1 MSGPAIYLFD
11 DAHAREWQ
19 PFALTRPCGELLLG
33 AYTFR
38 ERAERLFGGR
48 CAGHISAPHLRGFS
62 EPGAAPVVD
71 PATIGTEGERLF
83 VSARAVIQWG
93 GRLPAGNARR
103 NGDDAAG
110 ASRAG
115 PGVLVV
121 GGEAAGWHAPA
132 GAPNPSAAWLQR
144 PTIEATVHEL
154 AGRMLRHVWELVAE
168 NPRQIA
174 MDHDAA
180 GDVVTDPGAAGGY
193 HVLGDATTAL
203 RLGREVTIEPNVVI
217 DVRSGPVWLDDGVT
231 VRAFTRLSGPAYV
244 GPGSTL
250 LGGPYAA
257 ISIGPVC
264 KVHGEMEETV
274 VLGYSNKAHDGFLG
288 HAYLG
293 RWVNLGAMT
302 TNSDLKNNYGRIRMW
317 TPAGDVDTGL
327 MKLGC
332 LLGDHV
338 KTGIGALLNTGTVIG
353 AGSNL
358 YGTEMPPKYV
368 APFSW
373 GSGAELV
380 AYDVDRFLG
389 VAATVHER
397 RGIELEEGMQDVLR
411 RAWRIGRGED

>member
-1 MSGPAIYLFD
+1 MSGPDIYLFD
-11 DAHAREWQ
+11 DDTARAWQ

-33 AYTFR
+33 ACTFR
-38 ERAERLFGGR
+38 QRAERLFGGR
-48 CAGHISAPHLRGFS
+48 CAGHIAAPHLAGFS
-62 EPGAAPVVD
+62 EPEAAPVV
-71 PATIGTEGERLF
+71 AVASIGTDRDRLF
-83 VSARAVIQWG
+83 LCSRAVVQWG
-93 GRLPAGNARR
+93 APLPSG
-103 NGDDAAG
+103 GAA
-110 ASRAG
+110 ALR
-115 PGVLVV
+115 V
-121 GGEAAGWHAPA
+121 GGAVAGWWAPA
-132 GAPNPSAAWLQR
+132 GTPVPSAGWFET
-144 PTIEATVHEL
+144 PSPEGDVVDVP
-154 AGRMLRHVWELVAE
+154 GRVLRQPWDLVAE
-168 NPRQIA
+168 NARQIGLDFGA
-174 MDHDAA
+174 IGESA
-180 GDVVTDPGAAGGY
+180 GMDPGEAGGY
-193 HVLGDATTAL
+193 HVLGNAAAAL
-203 RLGREVTIEPNVVI
+203 RLGRDVTIEPNVII

-231 VRAFTRLSGPAYV
+231 VRAFTRLAGPAYV

-317 TPAGDVDTGL
+317 TPAGEQDTGL

-368 APFSW
+368 PPFSW
-373 GSGAELV
+373 GSGSDLV
-380 AYDVDRFLG
+380 AYDVDRFLA

-397 RGIELEEGMQDVLR
+397 RGLELGEAMQQVLR
-411 RAWRIGRGED
+411 SAWSLGRGEE